1 MRLPVNVD
9 IAITHITKGF
19 RQTFVAALG
28 VSLGV
33 AIYLFMNSLDSGFSQ
48 FSKDNIFESSAHL
61 KIYKEDVLSQPLVQH
76 EMDNAPK
83 KVKVLVNPQITT
95 STKTLINPNALLEDI
110 KNEPYI
116 TNAIA
121 QIDYT
126 VFYNRGKTQVR
137 GTGIGVD
144 IMAYNEMF
152 NTEDK
157 MVAGHIEDLHANL
170 NGVIIGSGIA
180 EKLSL
185 NLGDNISMSSS
196 YGVSKVLRV
205 VGIFELGNKKLDE
218 TRSYINISTA
228 QQFLKEGASY
238 VNTIYAN
245 TTNPENT
252 ELFSSLLSQV
262 TDYAVEDWKTTN
274 ADIVSQDKT
283 RETML
288 NAISLSILVLAGF
301 IIFNILSS
309 TISQKIDD
317 IAILKAT
324 GFSNSDVITIFIVEA
339 LIMGVIGTLVGLGL
353 GSILIFGLSKVY
365 MGGPVGYFP
374 ITFEL
379 PIYVQSFFLGVLMTF
394 LAGYFPSRKASHV
407 DPVDIFRK

>member
-1 MRLPVNVD
+1 MRLPVNLD
-9 IAITHITKGF
+9 IATTHIIKGF
-19 RQTFVAALG
+19 RQTMVAALG

-33 AIYLFMNSLDSGFSQ
+33 AIYLFMNSLSSGFTS
-48 FSKDNIFESSAHL
+48 FSRDNIFQSSAHL
-61 KIYKEDVLSQPLVQH
+61 KIYRDDVISQPLAVATS
-76 EMDNAPK
+76 DKVNAI
-83 KVKVLVNPQITT
+83 VNPQITT
-95 STKTLINPNALLEDI
+95 LSKTLINPDALLEDV

-126 VFYNRGKTQVR
+126 VFYNRGKTQVK

-144 IMAYNEMF
+144 MDAYNKMF
-152 NTEDK
+152 NTEEY
-157 MVAGHIEDLHANL
+157 MVAGSIQALYSEL
-170 NGVIIGSGIA
+170 NGVIIGSGVA
-180 EKLSL
+180 KKLSL
-185 NLGDNISMSSS
+185 NLGDNVSMSSA
-196 YGVSKVLRV
+196 YGVNKILRV
-205 VGIFELGNKKLDE
+205 VGIVEFGNKKIDE
-218 TRSYINISTA
+218 TRSYVNISTA
-228 QQFLKEGASY
+228 QQFLKEGPSY

-245 TTNPENT
+245 TTDAENT
-252 ELFSSLLSQV
+252 ALFAGLLSQV

-274 ADIVSQDKT
+274 EDVVSQDNT
-283 RETML
+283 RDTMM
-288 NAISLSILVLAGF
+288 NAISTSILVLAGF

-324 GFSNSDVITIFIVEA
+324 GFSSKDVIIIFIVEA

-374 ITFEL
+374 ISFEL
-379 PIYVQSFFLGVLMTF
+379 PLYIQSFILGIIMTF
-394 LAGYFPSRKASHV
+394 FAGYFPSRKASHV